1 MRPGGVLSVGNNRT
15 NTFMKRH
22 FTLVEVLIAMGVCV
36 VGVCSIMALFP
47 VGLANSRDAGMAG
60 QASTTADQMLHLMKA
75 VIVNTKNTD
84 GTDVT
89 EAQAETRFLTLT
101 GFSHFAS
108 GIVAADGQSKPLPD
122 KDDEVGLTWTPVT
135 TATPGLG
142 GMVGKLITTNDL
154 TVSTCATP
162 GVYWVERGGTMGD
175 MECIVR
181 IWAEPVA
188 IPMTSSKGGVAYLP
202 RTARFHAEVS
212 WPAQKDYDK
221 RLKLEYTMDVYC
233 PPRS

>member
-1 MRPGGVLSVGNNRT
+1 
-15 NTFMKRH
+15 MKRQ

-75 VIVNTKNTD
+75 IIVNESTP
-84 GTDVT
+84 
-89 EAQAETRFLTLT
+89 EAQASQYFQLLT
-101 GFSHFAS
+101 GFAAGHFNS
-108 GIVAADGQSKPLPD
+108 GIDADDAQAKPAGDAEPA
-122 KDDEVGLTWTPVT
+122 DEDGWTKVT
-135 TATPGLG
+135 ASTPGLG
-142 GMVGKLITTNDL
+142 GMVGTLITTEDL
-154 TVSTCATP
+154 TVSTCATA
-162 GVYWVERGGTMGD
+162 GLYKVERGGAMGD

-188 IPMTSSKGGVAYLP
+188 VAFASSKSSVGYLP

-212 WPAQKDYDK
+212 WPVQKGYDK
-221 RLKLEYTMDVYC
+221 RQKLEYTMDVYC